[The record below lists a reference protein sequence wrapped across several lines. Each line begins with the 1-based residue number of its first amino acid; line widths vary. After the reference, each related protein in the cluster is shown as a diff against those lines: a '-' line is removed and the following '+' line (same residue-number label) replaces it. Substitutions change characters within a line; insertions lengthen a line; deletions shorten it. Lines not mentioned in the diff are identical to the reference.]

1 MLDSHNASGSALCD
15 SSAYQVADL
24 LQLMPAEEHTIVW
37 KRARTDGLYK
47 SLNASQMP
55 SPCEQMAHDNPH
67 PARIMFMKS
76 NNNDKIAFQLMMS

>member
-1 MLDSHNASGSALCD
+1 MLDSHNASGNALCD

-55 SPCEQMAHDNPH
+55 SPCEQMAHDNPR
-67 PARIMFMKS
+67 PAGIMLT